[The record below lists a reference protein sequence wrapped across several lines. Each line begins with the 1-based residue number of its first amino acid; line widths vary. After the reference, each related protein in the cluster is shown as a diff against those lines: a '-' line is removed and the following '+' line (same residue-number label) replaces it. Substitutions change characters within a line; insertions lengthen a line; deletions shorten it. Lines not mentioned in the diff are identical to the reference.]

1 MIAKLIVRGATRAQ
15 AIARMRDALVR
26 YEVVGVATNI
36 EFLGRLM
43 GAGSFV
49 EGRLDTALI
58 ERESAHLFPP
68 VTPLPPLAWNL
79 AALAFV
85 LARRVTPD
93 ASPWSDQG
101 GWRLATAGRR
111 RWRFRSGDTTLDMGV
126 SFLDET
132 MVVEIA
138 NDTFIVSGALD
149 HGALRANVDGTHILA
164 RARVLG
170 SSIHLFLSGVHHVI
184 EWLDP
189 YLPPIEAADRHG
201 GLTAPMPGRVI
212 AILANEGDRV
222 ARGAPLIVMEA
233 MKMEHTMKAPAAGTV
248 TRILCKVGEQVKEGA
263 ELLALEVPAA
273 S

>member
-1 MIAKLIVRGATRAQ
+1 MRA
-15 AIARMRDALVR
+15 ALAQ

-43 GAGSFV
+43 SASAFA

-58 ERESAHLFPP
+58 EREREHLFPQAVP
-68 VTPLPPLAWNL
+68 VPPLAWNL
-79 AALAFV
+79 AVLAFV
-85 LARRVTPD
+85 LARRVAPGG
-93 ASPWSDQG
+93 SPWSDQR
-101 GWRLATAGRR
+101 GWRLATAGQR
-111 RWRFRSGDTTLDMGV
+111 RWKFRSGELTVEMGV

-132 MVVEIA
+132 ILVAVGG
-138 NDTFIVSGALD
+138 DTCIVSGTLED
-149 HGALRANVDGTHILA
+149 GSLHANVDDAVISS

-170 SSIHLFLSGVHHVI
+170 DSVHLFLSGVHHVF

-189 YLPPIEAADRHG
+189 YLPPVEAADRHG

-212 AILANEGDRV
+212 AVLAKEGDQV
-222 ARGAPLIVMEA
+222 VRGAPLIVMEA

-263 ELLALEVPAA
+263 ELLTVEVPPA
-273 S
+273 